1 MYIRFWSCKVWWR
14 WGAKNLALFSLFK
27 SDHRYLSTS
36 PGGYDVTLGLA
47 LAKNV
52 LALNWFASHNR
63 KIGKLLDLIFLLVE
77 EVWIGLNWFA
87 SQNRKIDKL
96 LDLILVLVEDVCS
109 SCLKICQASLFLSPR
124 LQLLLFQRVNLSLVT
139 NGKLLVDCHS
149 RKLWREWK
157 EKITCF

>member
-1 MYIRFWSCKVWWR
+1 M
-14 WGAKNLALFSLFK
+14 ALFSLFK
-27 SDHRYLSTS
+27 SDHRYLSTF

-77 EVWIGLNWFA
+77 EVC
-87 SQNRKIDKL
+87 SKL
-96 LDLILVLVEDVCS
+96 LHLILVLVEDVCS
-109 SCLKICQASLFLSPR
+109 SCLKICQASLSLSPR

-139 NGKLLVDCHS
+139 NGKILVDCH
-149 RKLWREWK
+149 R
-157 EKITCF
+157 